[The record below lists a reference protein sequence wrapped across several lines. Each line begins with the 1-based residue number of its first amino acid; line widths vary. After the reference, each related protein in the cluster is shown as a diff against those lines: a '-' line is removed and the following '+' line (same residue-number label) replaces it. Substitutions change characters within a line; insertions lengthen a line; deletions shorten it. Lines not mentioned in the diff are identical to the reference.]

1 MHLLHVCI
9 TNFIPCSK
17 VVMNLTLKKK
27 GPSEEN
33 FGIKIWNGTIIE
45 FLLLK
50 TVDLN
55 ETKRAVT
62 NDLKPSSLQ
71 IDKKMFVVIIIELT
85 IADKGY
91 LPTSSLGT

>member
-1 MHLLHVCI
+1 MYASLISFPVL
-9 TNFIPCSK
+9 K

-62 NDLKPSSLQ
+62 NELPDISKTFISS
-71 IDKKMFVVIIIELT
+71 D
-85 IADKGY
+85 
-91 LPTSSLGT
+91 

>member
-1 MHLLHVCI
+1 MYASLISFPVL
-9 TNFIPCSK
+9 K

-62 NDLKPSSLQ
+62 NELPDISKTFSSS
-71 IDKKMFVVIIIELT
+71 D
-85 IADKGY
+85 
-91 LPTSSLGT
+91 

>member
-1 MHLLHVCI
+1 MYASLISFPVL
-9 TNFIPCSK
+9 K

-33 FGIKIWNGTIIE
+33 FCIKIWNGTIIE

-55 ETKRAVT
+55 EMKRAET
-62 NDLKPSSLQ
+62 NELPDISKTFISS
-71 IDKKMFVVIIIELT
+71 
-85 IADKGY
+85 A
-91 LPTSSLGT
+91 

>member
-1 MHLLHVCI
+1 MYASLISFPVL
-9 TNFIPCSK
+9 K

-27 GPSEEN
+27 GSSEEN
-33 FGIKIWNGTIIE
+33 IGIKIWNGTIIE

-62 NDLKPSSLQ
+62 NELPDISKTFISS
-71 IDKKMFVVIIIELT
+71 D
-85 IADKGY
+85 
-91 LPTSSLGT
+91 

>member
-1 MHLLHVCI
+1 MYASLISFPVL
-9 TNFIPCSK
+9 K

-45 FLLLK
+45 FLSLK

-62 NDLKPSSLQ
+62 NELPDISKTFISS
-71 IDKKMFVVIIIELT
+71 D
-85 IADKGY
+85 
-91 LPTSSLGT
+91 

>member
-1 MHLLHVCI
+1 MYASLISFPVL
-9 TNFIPCSK
+9 K

-55 ETKRAVT
+55 EMKRAVT
-62 NDLKPSSLQ
+62 NEMPDISKTFISS
-71 IDKKMFVVIIIELT
+71 D
-85 IADKGY
+85 
-91 LPTSSLGT
+91 